1 VVGVARSRTA
11 NRTDALERARAA
23 RLRLDVEREQR
34 DRQIE
39 EAAAA
44 YFSNDDVRAE
54 LLRQVEAV
62 EAEIATSLRR
72 LRALG
77 ESNARIAQLLD
88 VSAADVKRILTLT
101 DTSALVKAPASP
113 AADHN

>member
-1 VVGVARSRTA
+1 MARSRTA
-11 NRTDALERARAA
+11 NRSDALERARAA

-44 YFSNDDVRAE
+44 YFSNDDARGE
-54 LLRQVEAV
+54 LLRQVQAV
-62 EAEIATSLRR
+62 ETEMATSLRR
-72 LRALG
+72 LRDLG

-88 VSAADVKRILTLT
+88 ISAADVRKTLARV
-101 DTSALVKAPASP
+101 DSAAGEES
-113 AADHN
+113 

>member
-1 VVGVARSRTA
+1 MARSRTA
-11 NRTDALERARAA
+11 NRSDALERARAA

-39 EAAAA
+39 EVAAA
-44 YFSNDDVRAE
+44 YFGDDDVRGE

-62 EAEIATSLRR
+62 ETEMATSLRR
-72 LRALG
+72 LRDLG

-88 VSAADVKRILTLT
+88 VSAVEVKRML
-101 DTSALVKAPASP
+101 ALVDTPPSAVAQASP
-113 AADHN
+113 AIDPD

>member
-1 VVGVARSRTA
+1 VARSRTA
-11 NRTDALERARAA
+11 NRSDALERARAA

-44 YFSNDDVRAE
+44 YFSNDDARGE
-54 LLRQVEAV
+54 LLRQVQAV
-62 EAEIATSLRR
+62 ETEMATSLRR
-72 LRALG
+72 LRDLG

-88 VSAADVKRILTLT
+88 ISAADVRKTLARV
-101 DTSALVKAPASP
+101 DSAAGEES
-113 AADHN
+113 

>member
-1 VVGVARSRTA
+1 MVVVARSRTA
-11 NRTDALERARAA
+11 DRSDALERARAA

-39 EAAAA
+39 EATAA

-62 EAEIATSLRR
+62 ETGMATNLRR
-72 LRALG
+72 LRDLG
-77 ESNARIAQLLD
+77 ESNVRIAKLLD
-88 VSAADVKRILTLT
+88 ISAADVRRSLTVV
-101 DTSALVKAPASP
+101 DADVGETS
-113 AADHN
+113 

>member
-1 VVGVARSRTA
+1 MARSRTA
-11 NRTDALERARAA
+11 SRSDALERARAA

-44 YFSNDDVRAE
+44 YFSNDDVRAK
-54 LLRQVEAV
+54 LLGQVEAV
-62 EAEIATSLRR
+62 EAGMAASLRR
-72 LRALG
+72 LRDLG

-88 VSAADVKRILTLT
+88 ISAADVRK
-101 DTSALVKAPASP
+101 ALAPADP
-113 AADHN
+113 VVAEA

>member
-1 VVGVARSRTA
+1 MVGVARSRTA
-11 NRTDALERARAA
+11 NRSDALERARAA

-39 EAAAA
+39 EVAAA
-44 YFSNDDVRAE
+44 YFSNDEARAE

-62 EAEIATSLRR
+62 ETEMATSLRR
-72 LRALG
+72 LRDLG

-88 VSAADVKRILTLT
+88 VSAVEVKKMLALAATPP
-101 DTSALVKAPASP
+101 SAV
-113 AADHN
+113 